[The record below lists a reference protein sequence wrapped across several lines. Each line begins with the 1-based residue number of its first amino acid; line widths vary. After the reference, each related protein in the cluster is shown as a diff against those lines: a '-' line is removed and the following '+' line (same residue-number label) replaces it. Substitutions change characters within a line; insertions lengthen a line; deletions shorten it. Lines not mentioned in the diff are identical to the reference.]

1 MSTMVESVSTPVL
14 EMVRTPRTGNTLA
27 GSTVEERH
35 EATVGRA
42 DVSVVTTVLAVLA
55 ILSMFTAFAAI
66 AGSMPV
72 VVITALVSTVVCVAT
87 AFRELRR
94 AGM

>member
-14 EMVRTPRTGNTLA
+14 EAVRSPIADNARQ
-27 GSTVEERH
+27 ERH
-35 EATVGRA
+35 EAATGHA
-42 DVSVVTTVLAVLA
+42 DISVVTTVLAILA
-55 ILSMFTAFAAI
+55 ILSMFTAFAAV

-72 VVITALVSTVVCVAT
+72 VVITALVSVVVCVTT

>member
-14 EMVRTPRTGNTLA
+14 EMVRSPLA
-27 GSTVEERH
+27 DNTVEERH
-35 EATVGRA
+35 EATGGCA

-55 ILSMFTAFAAI
+55 ILSMFTAFAAV

-72 VVITALVSTVVCVAT
+72 VVITALVSTVVCVVT